1 MYDTDDYVPMER
13 FYHVTEPSNRQSI
26 KKHGIKASEGMIFL
40 FDNPLCAS
48 AIAINQCFMKE
59 YALFEVK
66 KSGITSQFVPD
77 NVAEMTAKYQYYVEQ
92 ERIEPQHLQF
102 IDCYKID
109 VEEFYR
115 DYDEKRSKYLQYLAD
130 NFKNLIED

>member
-40 FDNPLCAS
+40 FDNPLSAS

-66 KSGITSQFVPD
+66 KSGITSELIPD

-109 VEEFYR
+109 VEEFYK